1 MSNHGYHSAQGGGPG
16 DGDYDAARIAAA
28 AHHNN
33 RHIRTGGVSFRQDMA
48 FPESMNE
55 MTEPGSPMSE
65 YMRNLN
71 LQYSKQTEEWLR
83 QAEQKKLAYRQKQIK
98 QLTADPV
105 KSIEQTKAK
114 NNQAMIRKIQ
124 SKVQSLNSRRNDR

>member
-1 MSNHGYHSAQGGGPG
+1 
-16 DGDYDAARIAAA
+16 
-28 AHHNN
+28 
-33 RHIRTGGVSFRQDMA
+33 MA

-55 MTEPGSPMSE
+55 MTETGSPMSE

-124 SKVQSLNSRRNDR
+124 SKVQSLNSRRNDRQAIAHQYGSMQAINSVQETALQEESFFSM